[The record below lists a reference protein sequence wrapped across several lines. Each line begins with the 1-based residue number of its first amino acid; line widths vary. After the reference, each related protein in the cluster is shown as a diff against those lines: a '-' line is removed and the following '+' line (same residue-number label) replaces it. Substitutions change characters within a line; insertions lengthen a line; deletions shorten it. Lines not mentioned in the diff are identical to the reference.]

1 MSKIQDFSPLWGEW
15 VPVEKLGEGS
25 FGTVWKISRKFL
37 NNQVFYAAVKH
48 ISIPQDEREV
58 NSLIAEGIFSD
69 ATVIE

>member
-15 VPVEKLGEGS
+15 VPIEKLGEGS

-48 ISIPQDEREV
+48 ISIPQDET
-58 NSLIAEGIFSD
+58 A
-69 ATVIE
+69 